1 MIELI
6 GLLAVI
12 SMVTCYA
19 LEERGPVFTL
29 AFSISCAVAA
39 VYAFVIG
46 SYPFMLAEGVWAAI
60 AFRKWWMRS
69 GASLGGGQGR

>member
-29 AFSISCAVAA
+29 AFAVSCAVAA

-46 SYPFMLAEGVWAAI
+46 S
-60 AFRKWWMRS
+60 
-69 GASLGGGQGR
+69 